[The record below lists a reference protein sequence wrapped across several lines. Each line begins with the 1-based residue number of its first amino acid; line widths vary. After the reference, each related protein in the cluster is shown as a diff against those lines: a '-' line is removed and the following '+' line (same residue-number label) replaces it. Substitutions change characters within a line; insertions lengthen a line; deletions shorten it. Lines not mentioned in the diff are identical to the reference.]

1 MTLVAVPAH
10 LGVIFDRQFKASG
23 NCFHCT
29 VVRDTKWIG
38 RAIRVPRRDSEDK
51 VGIIAWGAAFVVVGN
66 TWQPLADFGFTHLV
80 LHLADRLRFTRSH
93 SCSLHAIAHFM
104 HLLH

>member
-38 RAIRVPRRDSEDK
+38 RAIRVPRRDFEDK
-51 VGIIAWGAAFVVVGN
+51 VGVIARGAVFVIMGRPVLRSLINTPANTFSVFNAVSVVIFVGHIC
-66 TWQPLADFGFTHLV
+66 L
-80 LHLADRLRFTRSH
+80 
-93 SCSLHAIAHFM
+93 
-104 HLLH
+104 